1 MPETICLVEP
11 ISTVKLAVLQAYAEG
26 RAPAPEPS
34 AGAVIAATRELVGE
48 GRLQRTERGVLV
60 TPEGLAALL
69 DDVPVEFMRTA
80 SRSED

>member
-1 MPETICLVEP
+1 MPEPICLVEP
-11 ISTVKLAVLQAYAEG
+11 ISPTKLAVLQAYAEG

-34 AGAVIAATRELVGE
+34 AGAVIAATHELVGE

-69 DDVPVEFMRTA
+69 DDVPVEVMRTA

>member
-1 MPETICLVEP
+1 MSETICLAEP
-11 ISTVKLAVLQAYAEG
+11 ISPVKLAVLQAYAEG

-34 AGAVIAATRELVGE
+34 AGAVIAATHELVAE

-69 DDVPVEFMRTA
+69 DEVPVEVMRTA
-80 SRSED
+80 SRSAD